1 MYLRHCCLGCYVLIV
16 RGWGCAGLVDVQK
29 AHNDGNSIRT
39 GLIMTIWFC
48 EMKVTCHKSWGDLKE
63 TSEAGTRDCE
73 ECGKPVKFVDTQDDL
88 DAAARSGECIA
99 FYNDAEFTDRLKNRY
114 ETLREI
120 SNRKASAPSISREKT
135 MTLGM
140 PRGSTF
146 FEIPE
151 IKDDGKSK

>member
-1 MYLRHCCLGCYVLIV
+1 
-16 RGWGCAGLVDVQK
+16 
-29 AHNDGNSIRT
+29 
-39 GLIMTIWFC
+39 MTIWFC

-63 TSEAGTRDCE
+63 TSETGTRDCE

-99 FYNDAEFTDRLKNRY
+99 FYDDADMHEGLKIQINRI
-114 ETLREI
+114 RELYRP
-120 SNRKASAPSISREKT
+120 SNLTGKQI
-135 MTLGM
+135 TLGM